1 LARAVYFDADV
12 VLLDSPLAAVDS
24 HVSSHLI
31 EKCLL
36 GDRGFGS
43 KTRILIT
50 HHLEV
55 LPMAD
60 LVLVMEQG
68 RIVQQGTYAELVSV
82 PGVLQTLVEEHG
94 NEDETAE
101 DGQGDDT
108 KKDDAAE
115 NIDFAKAK
123 GQPNTLK
130 LMMDEE
136 RNTGGVTSAIYV
148 AYARVMGTEWYF
160 PTSMVLVVLSQAC
173 SVLNTLFLGF
183 WSGRTISGFQQGD
196 YIALYATFGALT
208 TLCTFFGSYA
218 LFLAGIRAS
227 FILFDSALRSVL
239 RSPVSFHDATPV
251 GRIIHRLSADIE
263 KLDDR
268 LTYQWY
274 NFLASFMAVIGT
286 VFLVFYT
293 YPYLGVI
300 FAPLLLIYYLVG
312 KFYSRTSRENKRI
325 DSLLRSF
332 VYTAFGEQLGGMSII
347 RAFGNQKR
355 FLRRMQKTA
364 DSQMRSEYVMIA
376 LSRWL
381 ILRLDTLGTVLV
393 LGIALFGVGFRND
406 VDPIK
411 LGVVLTYSLR
421 TAQVFGFMVHY
432 GVQIEQDMNTT
443 ERVSLS
449 RMLASKIKVLMHD
462 FYIAAASLC
471 RSRSRSCT
479 SSASRPAQRLAPTR
493 SCRLP

>member
-1 LARAVYFDADV
+1 M
-12 VLLDSPLAAVDS
+12 AAVDS
-24 HVSSHLI
+24 HVSAHLI

-36 GDRGFGS
+36 GDCGFGN
-43 KTRILIT
+43 KTRILVT

-55 LPMAD
+55 LPLAD

-82 PGVLQTLVEEHG
+82 PGALQALIEEHG
-94 NEDETAE
+94 NKDESAEDEKE
-101 DGQGDDT
+101 DDT
-108 KKDDAAE
+108 DKGHDKGT
-115 NIDFAKAK
+115 IDVAKAK
-123 GQPNTLK
+123 GQPSTMK

-160 PTSMVLVVLSQAC
+160 PTSMVLIVLSQAC

-183 WSGRTISGFQQGD
+183 WSGRNISGFRQGD

-208 TLCTFFGSYA
+208 SLCTFFGSYA

-251 GRIIHRLSADIE
+251 GRIIHRLSADVE

-268 LTYQWY
+268 LTYEWY

-293 YPYLGVI
+293 YPYLGII
-300 FAPLLLIYYLVG
+300 FVPLLFVYYLVG
-312 KFYSRTSRENKRI
+312 HFYGRTSRENKRI

-347 RAFGNQKR
+347 CAFGHQKR
-355 FLRRMQKTA
+355 FLRRMQQAA
-364 DSQMRSEYVMIA
+364 DSQMRSEYIMIT

-381 ILRLDTLGTVLV
+381 IMRLDSLGTVLV
-393 LGIALFGVGFRND
+393 LGISLFGVGFRND

-411 LGVVLTYSLR
+411 LGVVLTYSMR
-421 TAQVFGFMVHY
+421 TAQVFGYLVHY
-432 GVQIEQDMNTT
+432 SVQIEQDMNTT
-443 ERVSLS
+443 ERVSS
-449 RMLASKIKVLMHD
+449 VKITAQVGHAKMYDCSGV
-462 FYIAAASLC
+462 AASLR
-471 RSRSRSCT
+471 RSRSRGCT
-479 SSASRPAQRLAPTR
+479 SSATRSAKRLAATR
-493 SCRLP
+493 SCCLS